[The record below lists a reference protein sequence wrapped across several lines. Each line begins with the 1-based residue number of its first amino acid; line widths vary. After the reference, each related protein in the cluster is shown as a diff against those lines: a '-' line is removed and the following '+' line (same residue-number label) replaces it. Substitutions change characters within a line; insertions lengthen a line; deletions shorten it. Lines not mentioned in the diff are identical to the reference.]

1 MEVSSNST
9 LHHVV
14 INIKERKIEMHG
26 DDGEVKIESCT
37 WDKEGCEQFE
47 NMVKFCQ
54 DILPPEMRTYEL

>member
-1 MEVSSNST
+1 
-9 LHHVV
+9 
-14 INIKERKIEMHG
+14 MHG

-47 NMVKFCQ
+47 NMVKLCQ